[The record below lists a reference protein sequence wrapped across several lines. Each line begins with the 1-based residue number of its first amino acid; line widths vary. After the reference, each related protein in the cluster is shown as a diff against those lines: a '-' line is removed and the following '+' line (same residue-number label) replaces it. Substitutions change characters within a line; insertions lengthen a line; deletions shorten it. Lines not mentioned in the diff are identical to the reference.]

1 MMTLDEGVWLL
12 AGVHVYGSSSAAE
25 RNEWMVSMRT
35 GRGTRPVGMGRGTH
49 LVWMFMSGP
58 ALKEGIPAYRL
69 GTLSAR

>member
-1 MMTLDEGVWLL
+1 MTPDEVVGLL
-12 AGVHVYGSSSAAE
+12 AGVHVYGSGAAADSDE
-25 RNEWMVSMRT
+25 RFASMRT